1 VLFIVTYMIPGL
13 SKMVIIAKQICRS
26 KDCRK
31 GMLCL
36 YIFDFS
42 TTVYFVFLLSTIGEA
57 EY

>member
-13 SKMVIIAKQICRS
+13 SKMVIIVKQTCRS
-26 KDCRK
+26 NDCRK
-31 GMLCL
+31 GMFCL